1 MCNNEKDVSGK
12 GRAIVQTSSTADAN
26 IPNNANKATNPESSK
41 HVKRM
46 HHPPCARHAVV
57 VEIAVHAQCQPRHAA
72 IAGSGG
78 CYIYTIAWS
87 VPVPEAVT
95 SNIFF

>member
-46 HHPPCARHAVV
+46 YHLPCARHAVV
-57 VEIAVHAQCQPRHAA
+57 VEIAVHAQSQPRHAA
-72 IAGSGG
+72 TAAPGSDF
-78 CYIYTIAWS
+78 YVYTIVWS
-87 VPVPEAVT
+87 VSEAIISV
-95 SNIFF
+95 IFS